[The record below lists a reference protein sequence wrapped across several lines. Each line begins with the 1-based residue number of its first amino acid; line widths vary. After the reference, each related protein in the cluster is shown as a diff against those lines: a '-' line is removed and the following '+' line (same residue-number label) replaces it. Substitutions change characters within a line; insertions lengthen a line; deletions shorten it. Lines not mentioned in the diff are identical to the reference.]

1 MSKRFRI
8 GITSF
13 LWLTSSFLLLIFIG
27 IGADYLTTMSDI
39 ANQATDLRERALP
52 EIMENQRA
60 FTNIE
65 SLRRIAEVVYVTDD
79 AKRRRE
85 ARITAQA
92 MAAESVFTRGEK
104 FHERAM
110 RLSEL
115 INTLAKFR
123 DASDKTGKGI
133 QELARD
139 YSQAILLMATY
150 IPNIEVNRKIAQAY
164 FATSMPLAG
173 PTGIS
178 RDNVDK
184 IMDLDRADKENM
196 TFIAEQCE
204 YYAAYF
210 RALGPICARVR
221 EVNTEYDE
229 QKALLLENFSR
240 AREYWQIVDASL
252 REARDSVGADSE
264 FAIDTSLGAIES
276 KAEREAWVSTW
287 LMVGG
292 TLAFLVYLT
301 LLYWHIVRPVRWTG
315 QKLMEIQQGVLHGTV
330 PSIRISEMVEVA
342 HLLDHFSGHLAELYS
357 QAERLEEDAAEKN
370 DLEELMRVV
379 FQASLNGYC
388 VWSQGTLIM
397 ANQGLLRLLEI
408 HSMDELI
415 RSKNL
420 MDFPSRNEMES
431 IYETVQDKGIHR
443 SEVHLSTLGGRS
455 LPCEVTYLPVYVQG
469 KSCILSYFRDM
480 REQKRTEEE
489 LRGAKEAAEAA
500 VREKSDFL
508 ARMSHEIRTPM
519 NGVLGLT
526 QIALNHSPPPQQR
539 NYLEKIQASARILL
553 GVINDILDFSRI
565 ERGKV
570 NLEQVNFCLTDMVGT
585 VVDLF
590 RGQAEQ
596 KGLYFRVETCPNLPS
611 RVWGDEL
618 RLSQVLLNLC
628 GNAVKFTER
637 GGVTVRLEVQADYG
651 EQVRLRISVSDT
663 GVGMTDRQM
672 AGLFQPFSQA
682 DTSTTR
688 KYGGSG
694 LGLMISK
701 LLVEMMGG
709 EIDMESI
716 PGMGSEFGFA
726 IILRKAPAAA
736 ESSCC
741 VRLSDTPDQDS
752 LAGKRILL
760 VEDNEINQE
769 IAVAFLK
776 HMGIETLT
784 ASNGAEALEVLEHN
798 DVDGVLMDIQMP
810 VMDGLEA
817 SRRIRICERDTV
829 RKLPIIAMTAHAMW
843 EDRQKSLAAGMNDHI
858 TKPINADE
866 LCDKLS
872 KLL

>member
-1 MSKRFRI
+1 
-8 GITSF
+8 
-13 LWLTSSFLLLIFIG
+13 
-27 IGADYLTTMSDI
+27 
-39 ANQATDLRERALP
+39 
-52 EIMENQRA
+52 
-60 FTNIE
+60 
-65 SLRRIAEVVYVTDD
+65 
-79 AKRRRE
+79 
-85 ARITAQA
+85 
-92 MAAESVFTRGEK
+92 
-104 FHERAM
+104 
-110 RLSEL
+110 
-115 INTLAKFR
+115 
-123 DASDKTGKGI
+123 
-133 QELARD
+133 
-139 YSQAILLMATY
+139 
-150 IPNIEVNRKIAQAY
+150 
-164 FATSMPLAG
+164 
-173 PTGIS
+173 
-178 RDNVDK
+178 VDK
-184 IMDLDRADKENM
+184 IMDLDGADKENM
-196 TFIAEQCE
+196 RYIAEQCD
-204 YYAAYF
+204 YYAVYYS
-210 RALGPICARVR
+210 ALGPICAQVR
-221 EVNTEYDE
+221 QANADYVE
-229 QKALLLENFSR
+229 QKRRLLENFSR

-276 KAEREAWVSTW
+276 KAERETRVSSW

-292 TLAFLVYLT
+292 TLAFLIYLT

-315 QKLMEIQQGVLHGTV
+315 QKLMEIQRGVLHGAM
-330 PSIRISEMVEVA
+330 PSIRISEMVDVA
-342 HLLDHFSGHLAELYS
+342 HLLDHFSGHLADLYS
-357 QAERLEEDAAEKN
+357 HAERLEEDAAEKN

-388 VWSQGTLIM
+388 VWSQGKLIM
-397 ANQGLLRLLEI
+397 ANQGLLRLLEV
-408 HSMDELI
+408 HSIEELI
-415 RSKNL
+415 RCKGIL
-420 MDFPSRNEMES
+420 GLPSLQEMES
-431 IYETVQDKGIHR
+431 IYETVQDKGMHR
-443 SEVHLSTLGGRS
+443 NEARLGALSGRA

-469 KSCILSYFRDM
+469 KSCVLSYFRDM

-519 NGVLGLT
+519 NGLLGLT
-526 QIALNHSPPPQQR
+526 QIALNHSPPPEQR

-570 NLEQVNFCLTDMVGT
+570 NLEQVNFSLFDMVGT

-590 RGQAEQ
+590 KEQ
-596 KGLYFRVETCPNLPS
+596 SEEKGLYFHVETCPNLPS

-651 EQVRLRISVSDT
+651 DQVRLRISVSDT

-672 AGLFQPFSQA
+672 SGLFQPFSQA

-716 PGMGSEFGFA
+716 PGMGSEFGFTLV
-726 IILRKAPAAA
+726 LRKAPEAADP
-736 ESSCC
+736 SICL
-741 VRLSDTPDQDS
+741 RLSETPDQDS
-752 LAGKRILL
+752 LMGKRILL

-784 ASNGAEALEVLEHN
+784 ASNGAEALEALEQN
-798 DVDGVLMDIQMP
+798 TVDGVLMDIQMP

-817 SRRIRICERDTV
+817 SRRIRTSERESV

-866 LCDKLS
+866 LCGKLS